1 MAYFWNTLHQ
11 FNNYEQIT
19 FAMKTAIKI
28 NITPRHIDANELL
41 SDINSLNTKMATLS
55 KKIDANK
62 FAKYVKT
69 KFVFLTLHLIDLL
82 YIIYK

>member
-19 FAMKTAIKI
+19 FAMKTAIKT
-28 NITPRHIDANELL
+28 NVTHRYNGTKDFLFDTNY
-41 SDINSLNTKMATLS
+41 LNTRLS
-55 KKIDANK
+55 TKNGVY
-62 FAKYVKT
+62 KYVKT
-69 KFVFLTLHLIDLL
+69 KLVFLTLRLIDLL